1 VAYLYKEQEN
11 AKLTQNTKYMKKCKQ

>member
-1 VAYLYKEQEN
+1 MEQEN